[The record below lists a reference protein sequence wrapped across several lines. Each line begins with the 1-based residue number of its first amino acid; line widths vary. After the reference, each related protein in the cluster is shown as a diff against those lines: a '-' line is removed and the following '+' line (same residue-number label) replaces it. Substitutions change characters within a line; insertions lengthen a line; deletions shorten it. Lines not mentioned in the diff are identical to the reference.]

1 MKRTKHMLAFLL
13 AVSMTFMPIPA
24 PVSAADT
31 PAASAAEEA
40 LQGVT
45 RLTTPQV
52 YLFLGEDLE
61 ILVERI
67 VDGKVIPAEDVEV
80 IGADPYIT
88 WTFDKKTGILTFH
101 GVKAGAAEDL
111 SIREI
116 HAKDPSR
123 NSFYVLTHDSTE
135 NHWIIPTT
143 TEPETEPTAFHP
155 HATTITTAAT
165 DPVEPTATTIVTST
179 ELPTTQYTE
188 MTFDEHPTL
197 VAQSN
202 NSTVEVGDAFEIY
215 AVVTENPNP
224 VSTLKYEIEDAS
236 LAGMTVDHKYSNTYN
251 CIALK
256 PGTFRMTF
264 YFQDQ
269 KQTVEVKIQENP
281 KKTTATTTT
290 TAVTTTTATTTTET
304 ATADG
309 ISYDASPMEVG
320 EVRMIRLA
328 KPAGAGFKVEH
339 LSDNFKSHSEFNSD
353 EVYITALGEG
363 DLKFSIGSLDAA
375 ITIPVKAST
384 GKAVQKL
391 GQLDEDEAVNAGDAT
406 EILKEAARIGT
417 NKPQF
422 EGTRRNAADVDFN
435 GVISADDA
443 LVVLKYAALKGAKP
457 NMPDFAKYLGMLN
470 AQPERRLSYT
480 TKTDPAMY
488 AATADW
494 TPCKDPNNASR
505 YHIFTSA
512 EEFETFRA
520 SIGGIHFGSRAFD
533 NSDMIAIVT
542 DEASIDYQYEL
553 ATLSNEP
560 SLGAWTVQVIRK
572 TPVNRDPAQY
582 KGILYIPVP
591 KGIEFA
597 NTLSVEMLNAS
608 YNKEN
613 SLETNCY
620 LRLGYD
626 APSDSE
632 PQFITSKEELAAA
645 CGDFDQPLWTWNGPN
660 RYERT
665 SLNDTNITGDTYY
678 SVYNTLYLRA
688 QAPSGFYDLHVTS
701 IELDKETGELTVN
714 AMKVPA
720 PTDIMGGSW
729 HILVPNLR
737 PGQVKSVKFR
747 YTDQVLQ
754 SAQAIRQNDGSM
766 DEYMKLC
773 NSPADVKPGI
783 TRADGSAYDDA
794 YFRDHSLI
802 LVGLELGSGSIRPEI
817 TNVTAQDNDC
827 TVTVTQYT
835 PEVGTDDMAYWILAA
850 ETSKISADAD
860 HIRTIRTTQK
870 TQ

>member
-188 MTFDEHPTL
+188 MT
-197 VAQSN
+197 
-202 NSTVEVGDAFEIY
+202 
-215 AVVTENPNP
+215 
-224 VSTLKYEIEDAS
+224 
-236 LAGMTVDHKYSNTYN
+236 
-251 CIALK
+251 
-256 PGTFRMTF
+256 
-264 YFQDQ
+264 
-269 KQTVEVKIQENP
+269 
-281 KKTTATTTT
+281 TT
-290 TAVTTTTATTTTET
+290 TAVATTTATTTTET

-766 DEYMKLC
+766 DEYVKLC